1 MSWNFVLEGGT
12 GMYHMHMYIG
22 LGSREGEARSEGFMS
37 GSRGFP
43 EATQQEIY
51 ANLIQEEGHMADLLM
66 TC

>member
-1 MSWNFVLEGGT
+1 
-12 GMYHMHMYIG
+12 MYHMHMYIG
-22 LGSREGEARSEGFMS
+22 LGSREGKARSEGFMS